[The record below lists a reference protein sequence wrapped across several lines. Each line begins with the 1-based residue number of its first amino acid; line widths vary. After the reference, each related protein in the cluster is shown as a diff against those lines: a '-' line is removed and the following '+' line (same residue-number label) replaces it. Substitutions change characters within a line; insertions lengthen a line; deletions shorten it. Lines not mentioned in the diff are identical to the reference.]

1 MSAERH
7 EFTLLGVR
15 AAVDGN
21 NQVQVEGL
29 GPLGTH
35 LDPLIKGYYAS
46 LSNQK
51 VLTRR
56 NGANVYTLY
65 QPPFPSQAAFKLAG
79 MRLMETFTG
88 QRFPTTATLAITHR
102 CQCRCEH
109 CSAAGFMRSERPE
122 VPPERMFRLIEE
134 AQQLGV
140 VTMIFVGGEPLLHPH
155 IYDYIKHVDY
165 NESRPM
171 IFTNGLLL
179 TEDRV
184 QKLLDAGLYSLFISI
199 DSPDPEEHDRLRGV
213 KGCWQRAVDGARRGV
228 EAGLLVGLSTY
239 ATRETLHSGQVE
251 RMVELTA
258 EVGAHEITI
267 FDVVPTGKLLR
278 EEEHILLTEQDKDA
292 LRELNRRCKTDPAL
306 PGAQVQAH
314 VNSPAGFGCFAGYFQ
329 FYMTASGDITPCDFT
344 PLAFGNI
351 QDEPLRDI
359 WLRMTAHEAYRNRCD
374 HCRMQ
379 DREFRAKYIDTIPD
393 DGQMPYPIADIGSC
407 SSYTS
412 QEAATH
418 AVARSGG

>member
-1 MSAERH
+1 MSVERQ

-15 AAVDGN
+15 AGVEDGN
-21 NQVQVEGL
+21 QVSVEGH
-29 GPLGTH
+29 GPLGRH

-51 VLTRR
+51 VLARQ

-65 QPPFPSQAAFKLAG
+65 QPPFPSQAAFKLAS
-79 MRLMETFTG
+79 MRLIESFTG

-109 CSAAGFMRSERPE
+109 CSAAEFMRSDRPE
-122 VPPERMFRLIEE
+122 VSPERMFRLIDE
-134 AQQLGV
+134 AQELGV
-140 VTMIFVGGEPLLHPH
+140 VTMIFVGGEPLLHPN

-165 NESRPM
+165 NESRPS

-179 TEDRV
+179 TEERV
-184 QKLLDAGLYSLFISI
+184 QKLVDAGLYSLFVSI
-199 DSPDPEEHDRLRGV
+199 DSPDPQEHNRLRGV
-213 KGCWQRAVDGARRGV
+213 RDCWQKAIDGAQRCI
-228 EAGLLVGLSTY
+228 EAGLLCGLSTY
-239 ATRETLHSGQVE
+239 ATRETLANGQVE
-251 RMVELTA
+251 RMVELTQ
-258 EVGAHEITI
+258 EIGAHEITI

-278 EEEHILLTEQDKDA
+278 EEEHILLTDEDKA
-292 LRELNRRCKTDPAL
+292 QLRELSRRCKTEPAL

-314 VNSPAGFGCFAGYFQ
+314 VNSAEGFGCFAGYFQ
-329 FYMTASGDITPCDFT
+329 FYMTSSGDITPCDFT

-351 QDEPLRDI
+351 QDEPLQDI
-359 WLRMTAHEAYRNRCD
+359 WLRMTAHEAYRTRCD

-379 DREFRAKYIDTIPD
+379 DREFRARYIDQIPD
-393 DGQMPYPIADIGSC
+393 DGRMPYPIGDIGSC

-412 QEAATH
+412 QEAAAQ
-418 AVARSGG
+418 AVPSSGG